1 MGVKTWYALSRC
13 LCGGRV
19 RPYRGGNIYHNHSSS
34 KGFQHATIHFKWGK
48 DLVCLSISISEI
60 GVDVSLVVGYD
71 HTEVYK
77 HNYKFCNSQVGQ
89 MTELLTQTEQN
100 QSFSPTS
107 SWIPA
112 HLLIKD
118 NR

>member
-1 MGVKTWYALSRC
+1 MVVGYDHTEVVTFTTTTVAVKDFNMLLFISNGVKTWYA
-13 LCGGRV
+13 
-19 RPYRGGNIYHNHSSS
+19 YQ
-34 KGFQHATIHFKWGK
+34 FQ
-48 DLVCLSISISEI
+48 ISEI